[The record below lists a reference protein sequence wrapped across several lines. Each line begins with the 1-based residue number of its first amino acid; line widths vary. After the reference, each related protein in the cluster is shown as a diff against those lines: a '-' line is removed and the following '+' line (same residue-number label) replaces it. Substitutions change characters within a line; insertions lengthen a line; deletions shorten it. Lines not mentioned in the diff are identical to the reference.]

1 MAFEAIPRTLAQNC
15 GVNVIRTMTA
25 LQGKVISAPYN
36 YVINILVLFNCLFAL
51 HQHAN
56 GENGWVGI
64 DGNSGA
70 IVDMKERKVYI
81 Y

>member
-1 MAFEAIPRTLAQNC
+1 ML
-15 GVNVIRTMTA
+15 
-25 LQGKVISAPYN
+25 L
-36 YVINILVLFNCLFAL
+36 NCLSAL
-51 HQHAN
+51 FQHAN
-56 GENGWVGI
+56 GENAWVGI